1 MFYADL
7 MIVEDDKK
15 RLFGRFE
22 LVDNKVQIKASE
34 EDKRRINSLLEDGIQ
49 APIDLQN
56 TSGPCMVYLIE
67 DGKDFLERLKFGFCG
82 TYCFATEMKTTE

>member
-1 MFYADL
+1 MFYVDL
-7 MIVEDDKK
+7 MVYEDDEK
-15 RLFGRFE
+15 RLLGRFE
-22 LVDNKVQIKASE
+22 LIDNKVQIKASE
-34 EDKRRINSLLEDGIQ
+34 EDKKRINVLLEDGMQ

-56 TSGPCMVYLIE
+56 LMGPCMVYQIE